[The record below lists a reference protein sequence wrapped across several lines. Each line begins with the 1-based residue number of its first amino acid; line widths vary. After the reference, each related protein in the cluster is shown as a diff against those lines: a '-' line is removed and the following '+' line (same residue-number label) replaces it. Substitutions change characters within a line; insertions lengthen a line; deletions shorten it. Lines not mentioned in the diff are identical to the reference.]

1 MEKDGQFLIYVNPRY
16 YWSVDIVPS
25 VNEADEPINR
35 CALIDSETKEEV
47 TAINFDAT
55 WLVPIFQTRSMIGM
69 KELAEKLKNITDVF
83 KIETTPSSQMP
94 NDKKA
99 KPIEKVVKK
108 VVKGDSNG
116 TASA

>member
-1 MEKDGQFLIYVNPRY
+1 MQNDGKFFIAVNERY
-16 YWSVDIVPS
+16 YWDLDLVPS

-35 CALIDSETKEEV
+35 CALIDSVTKEEV

-69 KELAEKLKNITDVF
+69 KELAQKLKTITDVF

-94 NDKKA
+94 KDKKA
-99 KPIEKVVKK
+99 QPIKKVVKK
-108 VVKGDSNG
+108 VVKKEE
-116 TASA
+116 

>member
-16 YWSVDIVPS
+16 YWSLELVPS
-25 VNEADEPINR
+25 MNEVDEPINR

-47 TAINFDAT
+47 TALNFDSQ

-69 KELAEKLKNITDVF
+69 KELAAKLKVITDIL

-99 KPIEKVVKK
+99 KPVEKLIKK
-108 VVKGDSNG
+108 IIKKEE
-116 TASA
+116 